1 LATHLLL
8 QWLGPVEI
16 RHCEGGTKMATKK
29 NSKKAKAGTRGKKLS
44 AAKQMKEVKPLAFDA
59 YMQFKQ

>member
-1 LATHLLL
+1 
-8 QWLGPVEI
+8 
-16 RHCEGGTKMATKK
+16 MATKK